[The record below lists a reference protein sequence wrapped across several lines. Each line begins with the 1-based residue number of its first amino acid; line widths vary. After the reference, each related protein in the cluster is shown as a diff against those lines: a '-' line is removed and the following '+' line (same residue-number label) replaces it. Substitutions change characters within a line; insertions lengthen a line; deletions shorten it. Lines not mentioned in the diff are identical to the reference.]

1 MEENKLFNF
10 YNKNEVKKILREKER
25 LVFVDDGID
34 EAVIKYK
41 DLPDFIVDVYEK
53 TRVDRLKVY
62 DFENPN
68 MDKPLL
74 TTIGQFL
81 DKCDSQVRKDIID
94 RLVKLQRKEI
104 NIKKYKIIDE
114 YTLEIA
120 QNELEKSKEK
130 KGEIRDDR

>member
-1 MEENKLFNF
+1 MEENKSFHF
-10 YNKNEVKKILREKER
+10 YDKNEVKKILRAKER
-25 LVFVDDGID
+25 LVFIDDGVD

-53 TRVDRLKVY
+53 TRLDRLEVY

-68 MDKPLL
+68 LDKPLL
-74 TTIGQFL
+74 TTNGQFL
-81 DKCDSQVRKDIID
+81 DKCEPQVRKDIID
-94 RLVKLQRKEI
+94 RLVKLQRKET

-120 QNELEKSKEK
+120 QNELEKNKEK
-130 KGEIRDDR
+130 KEKNVKEN

>member
-1 MEENKLFNF
+1 M
-10 YNKNEVKKILREKER
+10 
-25 LVFVDDGID
+25 
-34 EAVIKYK
+34 
-41 DLPDFIVDVYEK
+41 PDFIVDVYEK
-53 TRVDRLKVY
+53 TRLNRLKVY

-81 DKCDSQVRKDIID
+81 DKCDPQVRKDIID

-120 QNELEKSKEK
+120 QKELEKSKEK
-130 KGEIRDDR
+130 KGKIKDDR